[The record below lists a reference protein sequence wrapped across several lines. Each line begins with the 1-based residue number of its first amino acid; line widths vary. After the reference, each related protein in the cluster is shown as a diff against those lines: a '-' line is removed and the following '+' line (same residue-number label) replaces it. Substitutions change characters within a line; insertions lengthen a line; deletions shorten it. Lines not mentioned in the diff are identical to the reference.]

1 MRARKEREKGAR
13 IFLAA
18 AAATAAAAAAPSHV
32 RNRERILYVCLTR
45 GSRTKEKKR
54 QAPRRRRFIP

>member
-18 AAATAAAAAAPSHV
+18 AAATAAAAAPSHV

-54 QAPRRRRFIP
+54 QAPRRRRFMP